1 MLCLAEPQNF
11 NPTQHAVG
19 CFCRLEGKILMLLRQ
34 DWLPE
39 GNKWGAPGGKIDP
52 EDKSPLYAA
61 RRELWE
67 ETGILLPEE
76 KFIPFR
82 KFYVRYPDYDFTYEM
97 FSVELENPEKV
108 IVMRK
113 EHKGFYWARPHTSL
127 KMNLVTD
134 MGGCIRHFFQI

>member
-1 MLCLAEPQNF
+1 MIYKDIPENF
-11 NPTQHAVG
+11 NPRHEAVG
-19 CFCRLEGKILMLLRQ
+19 CFCQLEGKMLLLLRQ

-52 EDKSPLYAA
+52 EDKTPVYAA

-67 ETGILLPEE
+67 ETGILLPEDN
-76 KFIPFR
+76 FIPFC

-97 FSVELENPEKV
+97 FSIELEKPEAV
-108 IVMRK
+108 IVTPK

-127 KMNLVTD
+127 KMRLVLGMD
-134 MGGCIRHFFQI
+134 ECIRQFYRL